1 MAEEA
6 EAYERSCAV
15 LREHE
20 AAAVKSEYG
29 ALQRVSAADP
39 LLRKALPSALRQ
51 LLDHNGRAR
60 PRSCPRGGGRGS
72 YRKL

>member
-1 MAEEA
+1 LAEEA

-51 LLDHNGRAR
+51 LLDHNGRGSAEILP
-60 PRSCPRGGGRGS
+60 PRRRSRIVP
-72 YRKL
+72 